1 MCSDLSA
8 VDTSID
14 YSASSFPGHSLSAL
28 SSRRSNLRLFH
39 LRLVPPELLRQ
50 QQPLHCKEAN
60 LPIPSPFVTND
71 APSLLYLIPPLL
83 PPRISEESP
92 RAAAGRRVIPGTYQ
106 LPSGLISLNRNDPRI
121 GGPFKLFLR
130 DTRSFPVSLRRNRH
144 NLQSR

>member
-1 MCSDLSA
+1 MCSDPSA
-8 VDTSID
+8 VAISID
-14 YSASSFPGHSLSAL
+14 YSAPSFRPLVSAL
-28 SSRRSNLRLFH
+28 SSRRSNLRLLH
-39 LRLVPPELLRQ
+39 LRLVPLELLRQ

-60 LPIPSPFVTND
+60 LSPIPSSFLTND